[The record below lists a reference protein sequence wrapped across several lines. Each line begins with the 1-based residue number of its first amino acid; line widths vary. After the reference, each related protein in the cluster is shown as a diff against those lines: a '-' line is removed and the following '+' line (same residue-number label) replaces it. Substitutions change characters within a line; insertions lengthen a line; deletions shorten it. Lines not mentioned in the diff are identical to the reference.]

1 MMPKR
6 NVGVRHR
13 KNSRQLE
20 PPPPQLH
27 TFKTRLS
34 STAFMFLLIAQHKH
48 FSIQSPSN
56 SPVLF
61 KLPQLKRLP
70 LNQTTKPLR
79 PSILSCL
86 PLPSSPS
93 SQLNPT
99 QPPYLPEGNAPFLRI
114 RKYLSLQAL
123 MLTSSGK
130 SPLSHSSAQVLNP
143 FVTRTPASPN
153 AVFSSSV
160 HMWIFL
166 PAMLPPTFP
175 PLLRRWRGVLAAA

>member
-1 MMPKR
+1 MLVSDKGKTQDSFNHHIHSSTLLKP
-6 NVGVRHR
+6 GY
-13 KNSRQLE
+13 
-20 PPPPQLH
+20 PPPPSCSFSLRSISISALQHPEPKQLSRPFQ
-27 TFKTRLS
+27 TTPTKT
-34 STAFMFLLIAQHKH
+34 
-48 FSIQSPSN
+48 P
-56 SPVLF
+56 P
-61 KLPQLKRLP
+61 P
-70 LNQTTKPLR
+70 NQTTKPLH

-175 PLLRRWRGVLAAA
+175 PLLRRWRVVLAAA

>member
-1 MMPKR
+1 MARNSKITMMPKR

-70 LNQTTKPLR
+70 LIKQPSHSIPPSFPASLFHPPHPLN
-79 PSILSCL
+79 STQHNL
-86 PLPSSPS
+86 PTYPKATPPSSASENTYPCKPS
-93 SQLNPT
+93 CSHPAANRHFPT
-99 QPPYLPEGNAPFLRI
+99 PPPRC
-114 RKYLSLQAL
+114 S
-123 MLTSSGK
+123 
-130 SPLSHSSAQVLNP
+130 
-143 FVTRTPASPN
+143 TPS
-153 AVFSSSV
+153 
-160 HMWIFL
+160 
-166 PAMLPPTFP
+166 
-175 PLLRRWRGVLAAA
+175 